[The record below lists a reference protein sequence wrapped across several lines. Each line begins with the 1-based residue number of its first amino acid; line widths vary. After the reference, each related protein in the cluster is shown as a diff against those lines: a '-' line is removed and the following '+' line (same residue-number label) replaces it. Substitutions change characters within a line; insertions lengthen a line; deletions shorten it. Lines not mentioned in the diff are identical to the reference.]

1 MQTFLQEFEEKPVSR
16 RALEQKRSY
25 RNWVPDQLIQQK
37 HFSPLSTIIAFPYN
51 FS

>member
-25 RNWVPDQLIQQK
+25 RN
-37 HFSPLSTIIAFPYN
+37 
-51 FS
+51 